1 MPHSEPALPSTPPSL
16 TALFGVCFKI
26 GVLSFGGGLSG
37 WLYQEFVLR
46 KRWIDEDTFS
56 SSLAISQMLPGAN
69 VVNLVICI
77 GEQLCGPRGAIV
89 GVAGFLL
96 GPFFAVIG
104 IYQLFELL
112 AGYPL
117 LPVISDGIAF
127 AAIGLLLLMCVHG
140 VKRATRFP
148 PSIAIIAATA
158 LLAGVLEWPL
168 IPVALVMAPVSVAM
182 AWRRS

>member
-1 MPHSEPALPSTPPSL
+1 MSLSEPSLSPPQPSL
-16 TALFGVCFKI
+16 PALFLLCFKI

-37 WLYQEFVLR
+37 WIYQAFVLH
-46 KRWIDEDTFS
+46 KQWIDEEDFS

-77 GEQLCGPRGAIV
+77 GEQLRGPSGAAV
-89 GVAGFLL
+89 CVAGFLV

-104 IYQLFELL
+104 LYQLFDLF
-112 AGYPL
+112 AGFAL
-117 LPVISDGIAF
+117 LPVISDGVAF

-140 VKRATRFP
+140 VRRAMRFP
-148 PSIAIIAATA
+148 PSVVIIAVTA
-158 LLAGVLEWPL
+158 LLVGVLQWPL
-168 IPVALVMAPVSVAM
+168 IPVALAIAPISVAM